1 MKKKRSLW
9 PWVFVGAILIG
20 AAAWGFFSAT
30 PQHDGAKKA
39 ETKTVQNDKQT
50 KTTEPLGKNDVD
62 YRPQSG
68 QVHQKLD
75 QALSGAGTSA
85 VTQSQQEQRSNR
97 ANGGAIIWNRRT
109 IVVDAPASAAAKIK
123 AGLASPA
130 RVLDEKKDTWE
141 GKSALQLDI
150 GFEEQLGGDPL
161 RLITDKIYLI
171 GAGAAAATTSSKGGN
186 PQGRMAI
193 LIDDCGY
200 DLNAA
205 DRMTA
210 LPAKLTFAVL
220 PYRTYSGQSL
230 SFALQRGKEAILHL
244 PMEPLDASQA
254 SEATTISPSMTDGEI
269 QQITRQALDSLPG
282 VIGVN
287 NHQGSRA
294 TGDERTMRAV
304 LSVLRSRGLF
314 FVDSHTQSKTI
325 GYQTAAN
332 MGVSTAINNMF
343 MDNSSDVETIKGKM
357 RQAAALAAEN
367 GSILVICHART
378 NTATALS
385 EVLDE
390 LQQTTNLVFA
400 SQLLR

>member
-75 QALSGAGTSA
+75 QALSGAGASA

-141 GKSALQLDI
+141 GKSALRLDI